1 MNMRTNKQE
10 KLARTFMII
19 CVVTGLMALAVCIAA
34 VIMKQY
40 LMAGIMVIVAVGQ
53 IFNYRQW
60 KGKLR

>member
-1 MNMRTNKQE
+1 
-10 KLARTFMII
+10 MII

-40 LMAGIMVIVAVGQ
+40 LMAGIMVIVAIGQ
-53 IFNYRQW
+53 VFNYRQW